1 MPSEILVALCLMVV
15 FEGLLLF
22 AAPRAWQ
29 RMAFELSQAEPR
41 KLRAGGGVAIIVGLV
56 LMQLARQ

>member
-1 MPSEILVALCLMVV
+1 MPKEILLALYLMVV

-29 RMAFELSQAEPR
+29 RMAQNLAQMEPHR
-41 KLRAGGGVAIIVGLV
+41 LRIGGAIAVAVGLV
-56 LMQLARQ
+56 LLLQSV